1 VTFRRITYMMSQE
14 LATDMNSD
22 TVILLA
28 KEGNKNAFR
37 NLYESNYQM
46 IYRLAYRYTKSPQ
59 DAEDVMQETFIK
71 AFKNIKFA
79 DEELDVFLK
88 ASGRMTPRN

>member
-1 VTFRRITYMMSQE
+1 MMSQE

-28 KEGNKNAFR
+28 KEGNENAFR

-59 DAEDVMQETFIK
+59 DAEYVMQETFIK
-71 AFKNIKFA
+71 AFKNIKFT